1 MLVPSKGNL
10 RVTARS
16 LVPLMDVSDRV
27 TRLECSAPRERRY
40 ATKARSPVSRPPF
53 EAGRRVC
60 EAVGPGPPASA
71 RWSPVLRSRFHPLI
85 GVERIGLE
93 TDLVRRPRVRGTAP
107 LATVGKERRLFYFE
121 NAFIGGV
128 LFTPRWSRF
137 FLLKQVVVGLVP
149 SSAVY
154 LVDPASSHMLVSKIK
169 PCKCQHMPPNG

>member
-1 MLVPSKGNL
+1 M

-16 LVPLMDVSDRV
+16 LVPPMDVSDRV

-85 GVERIGLE
+85 GVEQSGS
-93 TDLVRRPRVRGTAP
+93 RRTSSVGRGCEALPLWPRW
-107 LATVGKERRLFYFE
+107 ERRGDSSTLKMRSSAGSF
-121 NAFIGGV
+121 
-128 LFTPRWSRF
+128 FTPRWSRV